1 MNKSLS
7 QRISLKM
14 QNSRSSRNA
23 RNLAA
28 FLALRED
35 ISHALDDGWPVY
47 HIWETL
53 HEEQKITASYTT
65 FCGQVRRLLGK
76 SGKPGSAP
84 VPAAVLPSLQG
95 PAASRPAGARTPR
108 KSDGFIF
115 SSTPNDEELL

>member
-28 FLALRED
+28 FLALREE
-35 ISHALDDGWPVY
+35 IRHALEDGWPVY

-65 FCGQVRRLLGK
+65 FCGQVRRMLGK
-76 SGKPGSAP
+76 AGKPRHAP
-84 VPAAVLPSLQG
+84 VPAAGLSSP
-95 PAASRPAGARTPR
+95 PAPTASRPAGARTPR

>member
-14 QNSRSSRNA
+14 QNSQASRNA

-35 ISHALDDGWPVY
+35 IRQALDDGWPVY

-76 SGKPGSAP
+76 AGKPGSAP
-84 VPAAVLPSLQG
+84 APAAGLPSL
-95 PAASRPAGARTPR
+95 PRASASRSAGARTPI
-108 KSDGFIF
+108 KDGFIF

>member
-28 FLALRED
+28 FLALRDE
-35 ISHALDDGWPVY
+35 IRQALDDGWPVY

-76 SGKPGSAP
+76 AGKPGSASVP
-84 VPAAVLPSLQG
+84 VAGLRSMPAPT
-95 PAASRPAGARTPR
+95 ASRPAGARTSL
-108 KSDGFIF
+108 KDGFIF

>member
-14 QNSRSSRNA
+14 QNSQSSRNA

-28 FLALRED
+28 FLALRDE
-35 ISHALDDGWPVY
+35 IRQALNDGWPVY

-76 SGKPGSAP
+76 GKPGQPP
-84 VPAAVLPSLQG
+84 VPAAGLPSL
-95 PAASRPAGARTPR
+95 PAPTASRPGAGRTPL
-108 KSDGFIF
+108 KDGFIF

>member
-7 QRISLKM
+7 QRISIKM
-14 QNSRSSRNA
+14 QNNRSSRNA

-35 ISHALDDGWPVY
+35 IRQALDDGWPVY

-53 HEEQKITASYTT
+53 HGEQKITASYTT

-76 SGKPGSAP
+76 AGKPGRAP
-84 VPAAVLPSLQG
+84 VPAAGLPSLPG
-95 PAASRPAGARTPR
+95 TTASLPAGARTPI
-108 KSDGFIF
+108 KDGFIF

>member
-14 QNSRSSRNA
+14 QNNRSSRNG

-28 FLALRED
+28 FLALRDE
-35 ISHALDDGWPVY
+35 IRHALEDGWPVY

-76 SGKPGSAP
+76 GGKPGSVP
-84 VPAAVLPSLQG
+84 VPAAGLSSLPS
-95 PAASRPAGARTPR
+95 PVTSRPGAGRTPL
-108 KSDGFIF
+108 KDGFIF

>member
-1 MNKSLS
+1 MNKTLS
-7 QRISLKM
+7 QRICLKM

-28 FLALRED
+28 FLALRDE
-35 ISHALDDGWPVY
+35 IRQALNDGWPVY
-47 HIWETL
+47 RIWETL

-76 SGKPGSAP
+76 AGKPGPAP
-84 VPAAVLPSLQG
+84 VPAAGLPSL
-95 PAASRPAGARTPR
+95 PARTASRPGAGRTPLKDR
-108 KSDGFIF
+108 FIF